1 MADDRILAAGSW
13 EDYGDSSCVSSF
25 LGLEVQA
32 GLEHSSHQRARSMP
46 SEGMGD
52 CLEKDHFLVKEL
64 KEQST
69 LDLLVLQSD
78 SFATPHTHLC
88 EADCDAFR

>member
-1 MADDRILAAGSW
+1 VADDRILAVGSW
-13 EDYGDSSCVSSF
+13 EDYGDSSSASSF
-25 LGLEVQA
+25 LGVEVGA
-32 GLEHSSHQRARSMP
+32 EHSSHQRARSMP

-69 LDLLVLQSD
+69 LALLVLLSD
-78 SFATPHTHLC
+78 SFATPHIHPC
-88 EADCDAFR
+88 EADCDVFR